1 MSVIKRVGYI
11 GLGVMGEPMCGHL
24 VTKAASVGLD
34 SVLAADLN
42 PEPLARAAKLGA
54 TIAQSPAALC
64 EAVDLVM
71 FCLPDGDK
79 VRSLVFGDGDL
90 LNNSRSG
97 QIVVD
102 LGTTPVPL
110 THELHD
116 SFSQR
121 GVRFVDSPVTRT
133 RQAAQ
138 DGTLSTLVGGDS
150 ETFALIEP
158 LLRCFSAEVTHCGPI
173 GSGQVVKQMNNMVL
187 FQTVAAIAE
196 ALKTARAAGV
206 DDAVL
211 YEAMTKGSG
220 DSFALRNHGKK
231 AMLANEFPER
241 AFSTQ
246 YALKDLRYAIELA
259 NAGGLTLTG
268 AANVEQLMIKAIEN
282 GDGDKYF
289 PVLIDS
295 IT

>member
-1 MSVIKRVGYI
+1 MTAIKRVGYI

-24 VTKAASVGLD
+24 TTKAGSIGLESVF
-34 SVLAADLN
+34 AADLN
-42 PEPLARAAKLGA
+42 PEPLTRAQELGA
-54 TIAQSPAALC
+54 IIAESPAALC
-64 EAVDLVM
+64 DAVDVVM

-79 VRSLVFGDGDL
+79 VRSLVFEAGEL
-90 LNNSRSG
+90 LKTSRPG

-110 THELHD
+110 THELHQ
-116 SFSQR
+116 SFGQR
-121 GVRFVDSPVTRT
+121 EVRFVDSPVTRT
-133 RQAAQ
+133 RQAAK
-138 DGTLSTLVGGDS
+138 DGTLSTLVGGDA
-150 ETFALIEP
+150 ETFVLIEP
-158 LLRCFSAEVTHCGPI
+158 LLRCFSTEVTHCGPI

-206 DDAVL
+206 QDDVL

-259 NAGGLTLTG
+259 SASGLQLSG
-268 AANVEQLMIKAIEN
+268 AANVEQLMLKAIEN

-289 PVLIDS
+289 PVIIDS
-295 IT
+295 VR